1 MKTVILISEAGKT
14 NLTGNTK
21 FRCGCLKFDIP
32 KGHEVKV
39 SGSELHIRICDSNKC
54 WSWRC

>member
-1 MKTVILISEAGKT
+1 M
-14 NLTGNTK
+14 NLRGNTK
-21 FRCGCLKFDIP
+21 FRFGCLKFDIP

-39 SGSELHIRICDSNKC
+39 SGSELRIRICDSNKC